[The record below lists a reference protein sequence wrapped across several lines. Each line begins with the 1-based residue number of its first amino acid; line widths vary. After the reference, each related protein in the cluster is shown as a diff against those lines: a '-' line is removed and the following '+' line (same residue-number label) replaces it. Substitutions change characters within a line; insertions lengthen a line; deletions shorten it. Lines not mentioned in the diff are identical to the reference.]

1 MKKSK
6 QIERI
11 EEMETIYDDCIEST
25 KNLEKNLKEFN
36 RLQKKIDRLEEYY
49 FSNQWRKDYED
60 DEKGKIDKS
69 IKRGVLSQDGIYNLL
84 IANDELIEKI
94 RKKTK

>member
-1 MKKSK
+1 MKKSE

-11 EEMETIYDDCIEST
+11 EEMEILYDDCLESI
-25 KNLEKNLKEFN
+25 KNLEKSLKEYK

-49 FSNQWRKDYED
+49 FSDLWRKDYED

-84 IANDELIEKI
+84 IASDELTEMI
-94 RKKTK
+94 RKSIK

>member
-11 EEMETIYDDCIEST
+11 EEMEVLYDECLESI
-25 KNLEKNLKEFN
+25 KNFEKSLKEYK

-49 FSNQWRKDYED
+49 FSNLWRKDYED
-60 DEKGKIDKS
+60 DEKGRIDKG

-84 IANDELIEKI
+84 IVNDELTEKI
-94 RKKTK
+94 RKSIK